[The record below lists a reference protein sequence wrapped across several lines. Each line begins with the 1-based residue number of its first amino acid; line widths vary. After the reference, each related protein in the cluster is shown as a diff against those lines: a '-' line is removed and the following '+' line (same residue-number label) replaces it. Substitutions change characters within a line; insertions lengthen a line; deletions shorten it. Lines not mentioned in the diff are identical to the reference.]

1 MRASAAPQKAA
12 HEALVKAHA
21 ADEKR
26 RVAETAA
33 LAASDPSKL
42 VGSEVSV
49 RRKVQRGS
57 STSTP
62 LRLCSR
68 APRTVSFS
76 ATFVPSHAVSFEQTY
91 QHHSNYSWALWI
103 PSSSTKFPCPAW
115 TTIAT

>member
-1 MRASAAPQKAA
+1 MRASPAPQKAA

-49 RRKVQRGS
+49 RRKVQRGKS
-57 STSTP
+57 VLGLVT
-62 LRLCSR
+62 
-68 APRTVSFS
+68 
-76 ATFVPSHAVSFEQTY
+76 E
-91 QHHSNYSWALWI
+91 
-103 PSSSTKFPCPAW
+103 
-115 TTIAT
+115 